1 MTIEEIMGAFGISWD
16 IAQAVA
22 AAELDPTSAHVNAV
36 VEAYARQ
43 GMVVPAQLYAHLI
56 EINEQRHPED
66 TVRGSMLPWLV
77 AIGAGVWFLF
87 RRR

>member
-1 MTIEEIMGAFGISWD
+1 MTIEEIMGAFGISFG
-16 IAQAVA
+16 IARAVA
-22 AAELDPTSAHVNAV
+22 AAELDPTSANVNAV
-36 VEAYARQ
+36 VAAYAQ
-43 GMVVPAQLYAHLI
+43 EGLVVPAQLYAHLI
-56 EINEQRHPED
+56 DINEQRHPED